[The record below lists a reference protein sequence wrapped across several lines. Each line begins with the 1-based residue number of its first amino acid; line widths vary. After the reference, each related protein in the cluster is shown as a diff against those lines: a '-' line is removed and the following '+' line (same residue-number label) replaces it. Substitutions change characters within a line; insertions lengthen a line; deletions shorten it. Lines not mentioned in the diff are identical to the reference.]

1 MIYRNILLLIFVF
14 GLVACEQ
21 EKAVIEL
28 TASKV
33 PQRQYDA
40 SQLSLGKKVYQTNCA
55 SCHGGQAQ
63 GDANW
68 RKKDADDHYPAPP
81 LNGSG
86 HAWHHST
93 AVLSDVISNGSVPGK
108 GKMPAWKG
116 KLNEQEINA
125 VIVWFQSSWPQSLY
139 EAWYGMQQRGR

>member
-21 EKAVIEL
+21 EKAIVEL

-40 SQLSLGKKVYQTNCA
+40 SQLSLGKRVYQTNCA
-55 SCHGGQAQ
+55 SCHGSQAQ

-68 RKKDADDHYPAPP
+68 RKKGADGHYPAPP

-93 AVLSDVISNGSVPGK
+93 TVLRDVISNGSAPGK
-108 GKMPAWKG
+108 GKMPAWKN

-125 VIVWFQSSWPQSLY
+125 VIVWFQSSWPQPLY
-139 EAWYGMQQRGR
+139 EAWFTMQQRGR